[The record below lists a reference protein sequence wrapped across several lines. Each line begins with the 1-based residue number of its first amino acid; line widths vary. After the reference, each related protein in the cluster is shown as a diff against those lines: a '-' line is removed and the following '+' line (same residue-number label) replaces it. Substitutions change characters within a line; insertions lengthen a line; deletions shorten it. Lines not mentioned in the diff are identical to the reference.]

1 MMDPYE
7 EIRKA
12 ADRSRQVHSTIG
24 HLVQQAVVGSSRL
37 GVENGENIVPQLCN
51 WAAAQGK
58 KSIQIFAEHRRC
70 RRFTHKPPF
79 RRGARLQN
87 LVPDETGSA
96 SCRERGCTS
105 WLASGGHVEQTR

>member
-12 ADRSRQVHSTIG
+12 ADRSRQLHSTIG

-58 KSIQIFAEHRRC
+58 KSIQIFAEHRLC
-70 RRFTHKPPF
+70 RRFTQKPPF
-79 RRGARLQN
+79 RRGAKIQN
-87 LVPDETGSA
+87 LVSEDRKS
-96 SCRERGCTS
+96 
-105 WLASGGHVEQTR
+105 TRLNSSH